1 MTLKSPLS
9 GLSYFLLLI
18 GGIVFILLFPP
29 PLSFLDLGLLM
40 FLLLSVLNGLL
51 VLRELIFDP
60 KLPLGFPFLSSC
72 VISFL
77 IVLLFV
83 GIARQFL
90 TSGYFGEVISSV
102 ANLVI
107 GGNYV
112 RGFLLTLT
120 HGLLPILLYLGILQ
134 SCRTPSL
141 PQENIYLKSR
151 LLPFFYFLP
160 VLIYLIIFISLVTY
174 LGINDQKDPKK
185 FSELLRIGLLYLS
198 GSTIIFSFGMLSFFI
213 PSSLLYLTR
222 SRQTSLRQ
230 LLDLPKFIK
239 KTLLPFLILLPLV
252 NGMYFLV
259 AEPQVKQIT
268 SIAIP
273 MLIPFIYLPMA
284 LIVGMALSRMQ
295 RHRRS
300 GYHIMIGLAA
310 LFMILNLSLVS
321 LVLGLVI
328 IYYSTQGLKTEVS

>member
-1 MTLKSPLS
+1 
-9 GLSYFLLLI
+9 
-18 GGIVFILLFPP
+18 
-29 PLSFLDLGLLM
+29 M

-60 KLPLGFPFLSSC
+60 KLPLGFPFLSSTI
-72 VISFL
+72 ISFL

-90 TSGYFGEVISSV
+90 ISGDFGEVISLV

-112 RGFLLTLT
+112 QGFLLTLT

-141 PQENIYLKSR
+141 PQENIYLKSP

-160 VLIYLIIFISLVTY
+160 VLIYLVIFISLVAY

-185 FSELLRIGLLYLS
+185 FSELLPIGLLYLS
-198 GSTIIFSFGMLSFFI
+198 GSTIIFSLGMLSFFI

-268 SIAIP
+268 STAIP

-284 LIVGMALSRMQ
+284 LIVGMALSRMHS
-295 RHRRS
+295 HRRS

-328 IYYSTQGLKTEVS
+328 IYYSTQGLKTEVP